1 MKLMAPLWG
10 ASLLQ
15 RIMAKQEKKETKIRI
30 KLNSYD
36 SRIID
41 LSCSK
46 IVDTVIR
53 TGAKVVGPVPL
64 PTRKERFT
72 VIRGPHIDKR
82 SREQFELRT
91 HKRVID
97 VIAPTSST
105 VDSLSRLN
113 LPAGVGISIKM

>member
-1 MKLMAPLWG
+1 MAT
-10 ASLLQ
+10 
-15 RIMAKQEKKETKIRI
+15 KKDSRVRI
-30 KLNSYD
+30 KLQGYD
-36 SRIID
+36 SRVLDI
-41 LSCSK
+41 SSSK
-46 IVDTVIR
+46 IVDTAIR

-64 PTRKERFT
+64 PTRIERFT

-97 VIAPTSST
+97 ILNPTAST
-105 VDSLSRLN
+105 IDNLSSLS

>member
-1 MKLMAPLWG
+1 
-10 ASLLQ
+10 
-15 RIMAKQEKKETKIRI
+15 MAKSSKQDTRVRI
-30 KLNSYD
+30 KLKSYD

-41 LSCSK
+41 ASCSK
-46 IVDTVIR
+46 IVDTAIR

-97 VIAPTSST
+97 VLNPTSST
-105 VDSLSRLN
+105 IDSLSHLN
-113 LPAGVGISIKM
+113 LPAGVDISLKM

>member
-1 MKLMAPLWG
+1 M
-10 ASLLQ
+10 S
-15 RIMAKQEKKETKIRI
+15 KKENEQKIRI
-30 KLNSYD
+30 KLNAYD

-41 LSCSK
+41 LSCDK
-46 IVDTVIR
+46 IIDTALR

-64 PTRKERFT
+64 PTKIEKFT

-91 HKRVID
+91 HNRVID
-97 VIAPTSST
+97 VINPTSST
-105 VDSLSRLN
+105 VESLSNLT

>member
-1 MKLMAPLWG
+1 MPK
-10 ASLLQ
+10 S
-15 RIMAKQEKKETKIRI
+15 AKESKIRI
-30 KLNSYD
+30 KLHAYD
-36 SRIID
+36 SRIMD

-46 IVDTVIR
+46 IVDTALR
-53 TGAKVVGPVPL
+53 TGAKVVGPIPL
-64 PTRKERFT
+64 PTRIERFT

-97 VIAPTSST
+97 ILNPTGST
-105 VDSLSRLN
+105 IDSLSHLN

>member
-1 MKLMAPLWG
+1 
-10 ASLLQ
+10 
-15 RIMAKQEKKETKIRI
+15 MAKATVAKKESKIRI
-30 KLNSYD
+30 KLNAYD
-36 SRIID
+36 SRIVD
-41 LSCSK
+41 LSASK
-46 IVDTVIR
+46 IIDTAIR

-64 PTRKERFT
+64 PTKIERFT

-97 VIAPTSST
+97 VLNPTSST
-105 VDSLSRLN
+105 IDSLSHLN

>member
-1 MKLMAPLWG
+1 
-10 ASLLQ
+10 
-15 RIMAKQEKKETKIRI
+15 MAKGTKEARIRI

-41 LSCSK
+41 LSCTK
-46 IVDTVIR
+46 IVDTAIR
-53 TGAKVVGPVPL
+53 TGAKVVGPIPL
-64 PTRKERFT
+64 PTKIERYT

-97 VIAPTSST
+97 ILNPTGST
-105 VDSLSRLN
+105 IDSLSHLS

>member
-1 MKLMAPLWG
+1 MAT
-10 ASLLQ
+10 
-15 RIMAKQEKKETKIRI
+15 KKDSRVRI
-30 KLNSYD
+30 KLQGYD
-36 SRIID
+36 SRVLDI
-41 LSCSK
+41 SSSK
-46 IVDTVIR
+46 IVDTAIR

-64 PTRKERFT
+64 PTKIERFT

-97 VIAPTSST
+97 ILNPTAST
-105 VDSLSRLN
+105 IDNLSNLS

>member
-1 MKLMAPLWG
+1 
-10 ASLLQ
+10 
-15 RIMAKQEKKETKIRI
+15 MAKVQKETKIRI

-46 IVDTVIR
+46 IVDTAIR

-64 PTRKERFT
+64 PTRIEKFT

-91 HKRVID
+91 HKRVVD
-97 VIAPTSST
+97 VLNPTAQT
-105 VDSLSRLN
+105 VESLSKLS
-113 LPAGVGISIKM
+113 LPAGVGITMKM